1 MQVELKDI
9 ISGINI
15 DRVIGE
21 ADIAVNAVVSIGDA
35 SVTRTSLFW
44 CSDKNKE
51 QLLQVKEGI
60 VIVSPAA
67 YEYAAANVSGDTSG
81 SITWLVAEKPR
92 YVFMQVLKRIREGA
106 VKWGYIAESARI
118 HESVILDRSSVS
130 IGENVVIEAGS
141 KIGKNVLI
149 DHNTVIKSDTVIGD
163 YVKIG
168 ANCTIGGVGFGYEL
182 NDEGAYELMP
192 HIGNV
197 VLKSNSEI
205 GNNTCIDRAVLGSTI
220 IGENVKID
228 NLVHIAH
235 GVEIGKN
242 SLIIANAM
250 IAGSVKIGENCWV
263 APSVSIIQ
271 KTQVGENA
279 VVGLGSVVI
288 RNVDASTVVAGV
300 PAKKLKDK

>member
-1 MQVELKDI
+1 MQIELKDI
-9 ISGINI
+9 ISRINI
-15 DRVIGE
+15 SHVIG
-21 ADIAVNAVVSIGDA
+21 ATDITVNAVVSIGDP

-44 CSDKNKE
+44 CSDKNQA
-51 QLLQVKEGI
+51 QLLQVKEGV
-60 VIVSPAA
+60 VIVSRAAYDYVAAHSPAA
-67 YEYAAANVSGDTSG
+67 KSDSVS
-81 SITWLVAEKPR
+81 WLVVEKPR
-92 YVFMQVLKRIREGA
+92 YVFMQVLKLIQDGA
-106 VKWGYIAESARI
+106 VQWGCIAESAHI
-118 HESVILDRSSVS
+118 HESVVLNRPTVS
-130 IGENVVIEAGS
+130 IGENVIIEAGS
-141 KIGKNVLI
+141 KIGVNVQI
-149 DHNTVIKSDTVIGD
+149 DHNTVIKSDTVID
-163 YVKIG
+163 DNVKIG

-182 NDEGAYELMP
+182 TDEGGYELIP

-197 VLKSNSEI
+197 VLRSNSEI
-205 GNNTCIDRAVLGSTI
+205 GNNTCIDRAVLGSTV

-271 KTQVGENA
+271 KTHIGDDA

-288 RNVDASTVVAGV
+288 RHVDARTVVAGV